1 MDYCNRFSEN
11 VALPVCLITVKS
23 VSRVNSMTVAWST
36 PLSSNPPL
44 FGFSIRKNRYTY
56 QLILKEEEFTVS
68 FLSLEKS
75 DLAVKLGR
83 ISGREGDKVSAIS
96 LKLKDS
102 EIVQSPYVE
111 EAYFSMDCK
120 LENIFETG
128 DHDFVV
134 GKVLAVHP
142 SKNILKESQ
151 PAIYLGNDTFTTID
165 LSQVKKFETKEIVAS
180 IRNSLSNRGVQND

>member
-11 VALPVCLITVKS
+11 ISLPVCLITVKS
-23 VSRVNSMTVAWST
+23 ESRVNSMTVAWST

-44 FGFSIRKNRYTY
+44 FGFAIRKNRFTY
-56 QLILKEEEFTVS
+56 QLIVKEKEFTVS

-102 EIVQSPYVE
+102 DVVKTPYVE
-111 EAYFSMDCK
+111 EAYFAMECK
-120 LENIFETG
+120 LENLFETG

-134 GKVLAVHP
+134 GRVVSVHP
-142 SKNILKESQ
+142 TKNVLIDSK

-165 LSQVKKFETKEIVAS
+165 TSQINKFDTKEIVAS
-180 IRNSLSNRGVQND
+180 IKNSFGRGA